1 MAAIPSK
8 GIRTKDVTDPLLDAL
23 RVITKQPNATAMQLA
38 QQLMAGTQR
47 VDIVKTSQLQNDV
60 PFAKVSEL
68 QQAIA
73 AQNLKK
79 IATTADYADLVN
91 TPFIPQTAADVGAA
105 TAAQGAKADAAAS
118 AASLGRVAFS
128 NSFNDLDDK
137 PALEKGDKGDPGD
150 PGPAGEPGKDGQP
163 GPAGKDG
170 VGTPGAAGQP
180 GKDGRQITLRSYGN
194 FLQYQYVGDSMWT
207 QVYDLSQ
214 LQGKDGKD
222 GFSGSNGKS
231 VYSGSGSPPETLG
244 IAGETY
250 VDAQTGDVY
259 QKI

>member
-23 RVITKQPNATAMQLA
+23 RTITKQPNATATQLA
-38 QQLMAGTQR
+38 QQLMAGSQR
-47 VDIVKTSQLQNDV
+47 VEIVKTSQLQNDV
-60 PFAKVSEL
+60 PFAKAGDL

-79 IATTADYADLVN
+79 IATTADYADLLN
-91 TPFIPQTAADVGAA
+91 PPFIPQTAADVGAA
-105 TAAQGAKADAAAS
+105 TAAQGAKADT
-118 AASLGRVAFS
+118 
-128 NSFNDLDDK
+128 
-137 PALEKGDKGDPGD
+137 ALQPGD
-150 PGPAGEPGKDGQP
+150 IGPVSWYDIEDRPELLQGEPGKDGQP
-163 GPAGKDG
+163 GQPGDPGKDGEPGPAGKDG
-170 VGTPGAAGQP
+170 VGIPGEPGQP